1 MMMVMMVRAVRT
13 RIASD
18 APVLLLTLALMV
30 VRVMVLVVT
39 MVVLRA
45 SRC

>member
-1 MMMVMMVRAVRT
+1 MTIMMVRAVRA
-13 RIASD
+13 RIAND
-18 APVLLLTLALMV
+18 TPVLLLMV

-39 MVVLRA
+39 MVVLRV